1 MEKGRMVCPN
11 CEVGSEA
18 KRLIDA
24 DALIAYFEEQYNVA
38 MDDPDPVSG
47 YVMSALRCC
56 IEHFKTI
63 PTVDAVE
70 VVHGRWVEIPSLLDL
85 PWKKYRCDHCGCPQ
99 DYKHNYCPNCGAK
112 MDGDVN
118 G

>member
-1 MEKGRMVCPN
+1 M
-11 CEVGSEA
+11 A
-18 KRLIDA
+18 RLIDA
-24 DALIAYFEEQYNVA
+24 DELIAYFEEQYNVA

-56 IEHFKTI
+56 LGYFKTI

-70 VVHGRWVEIPSLLDL
+70 VVRCKDCKFLHDKGYCTLVTGLTRIKHDDYCSHGER
-85 PWKKYRCDHCGCPQ
+85 RT
-99 DYKHNYCPNCGAK
+99 
-112 MDGDVN
+112 N

>member
-1 MEKGRMVCPN
+1 MNKE
-11 CEVGSEA
+11 

-56 IEHFKTI
+56 LGYFKTI

-70 VVHGRWVEIPSLLDL
+70 VVRCKNCAYYDPYYMECSEDHHRYAEIGVQNIL
-85 PWKKYRCDHCGCPQ
+85 PD
-99 DYKHNYCPNCGAK
+99 DYCSRGERRT
-112 MDGDVN
+112 DETD
-118 G
+118 

>member
-1 MEKGRMVCPN
+1 MANE
-11 CEVGSEA
+11 

-24 DALIAYFEEQYNVA
+24 NALIAYFEEQYNVA
-38 MDDPDPVSG
+38 MDDPGPVSG

-70 VVHGRWVEIPSLLDL
+70 VVRCKDCLEYEPGALGRC
-85 PWKKYRCDHCGCPQ
+85 KFTGRQ
-99 DYKHNYCPNCGAK
+99 
-112 MDGDVN
+112 VN
-118 G
+118 ENFFCAWGERKDNG